1 MGKERF
7 HVRIGIVGLGYIGL
21 VTAAVLADRGN
32 SVTGVDVDVSRI
44 QMLMSGKSPIFEPQL
59 DERIKSAGDKL
70 EFSTDYSKLSNCEVI
85 FICVPTPNIG
95 NRIDLKF
102 VLAAGSEVKKY
113 NVSTD
118 LVIKSTVLPGTAKKV
133 SELTGMNVVSNPEF
147 TREGSAIHDT
157 EKPDRI
163 VIGGKSVERVSKIWK
178 FTGSP
183 IIITTNENAELI
195 KYASNAFLA
204 VKISFIN
211 QIADLCEKIAV
222 TDVNVVAEGM
232 GLDRR
237 IGKEFLK
244 AGLGYGGSCFP
255 KDTVALYS
263 FAQETGVDLSI
274 VKSAIQ
280 YNDNRV
286 PLLVNKI
293 EENLDTLDGK
303 TVCILGLS
311 FKDNTD
317 DLRESRSLMIIKNL
331 KKRGAIVKA
340 YDPVVQNIDGI
351 DISTDLSKCIS
362 TSEIVITATEW
373 KKFSDI
379 DPLLLK
385 GKKVFDLRRVF
396 DPEQV
401 DIIMGVGIGK
411 N

>member
-1 MGKERF
+1 M
-7 HVRIGIVGLGYIGL
+7 
-21 VTAAVLADRGN
+21 
-32 SVTGVDVDVSRI
+32 
-44 QMLMSGKSPIFEPQL
+44 
-59 DERIKSAGDKL
+59 
-70 EFSTDYSKLSNCEVI
+70 
-85 FICVPTPNIG
+85 
-95 NRIDLKF
+95 
-102 VLAAGSEVKKY
+102 
-113 NVSTD
+113 
-118 LVIKSTVLPGTAKKV
+118 PGTARKV
-133 SELTGMNVVSNPEF
+133 SELTGMDVVSNPEF
-147 TREGSAIHDT
+147 TKEGSAVHDT

-163 VIGGKSVERVSKIWK
+163 IIGGKSVDAVKKLWD

-183 IIITTNENAELI
+183 VIVTTNENAELI

-317 DLRESRSLMIIKNL
+317 DLRESRSLVIIKNL